1 MWGSSKSKYKKREAV
16 EGVIDTDHQAVDHA
30 VAIANVQQ
38 NQNQNQNMTPT
49 SPVSMWPSSQSLD
62 MRNAHMDIDLM
73 RG

>member
-1 MWGSSKSKYKKREAV
+1 MWGSSKSKYKKRESI
-16 EGVIDTDHQAVDHA
+16 EGVIDSDHQGVDHA

-38 NQNQNQNMTPT
+38 SQNMTPT
-49 SPVSMWPSSQSLD
+49 SSVSMWPSSQSLD